1 MKNNK
6 PYLVIITSAL
16 LISLSGGVYAGGD
29 AAAGKEKAAQ
39 CTSCHGANGEG
50 GSAPNT
56 AIAGMDVG
64 TFTKGILAYKTG
76 ERKNPMME
84 MFAKKLSDQDIAD
97 LAAYYSAAK

>member
-1 MKNNK
+1 MKSVK
-6 PYLVIITSAL
+6 PYVVIFTSAL
-16 LISLSGGVYAGGD
+16 IMCLPAGVFAGGD

-50 GSAPNT
+50 SGTPNT

-64 TFTKGILAYKTG
+64 AFTKGISAYKSG

-84 MFAKKLSDQDIAD
+84 MFAKKLTDQDVAD
-97 LAAYYSAAK
+97 LAAYYATLK